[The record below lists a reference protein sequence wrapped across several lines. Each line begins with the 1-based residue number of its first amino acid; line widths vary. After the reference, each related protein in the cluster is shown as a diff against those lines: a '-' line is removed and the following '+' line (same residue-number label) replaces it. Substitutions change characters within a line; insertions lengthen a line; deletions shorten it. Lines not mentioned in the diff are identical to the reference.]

1 MKREPLELRLAVGSD
16 PRFLAL
22 VRELDREYAD
32 RFGAA
37 ALNHRQHDSQEEL
50 ELACLLL
57 LDGRAVACGAFRRRE
72 EGTAEL
78 KRVYVR
84 KDCRRRGCA
93 RQLVEMLELQALF
106 AGYNRMALETGR
118 EMTEALALYT
128 GLGYRETPA
137 WGPYA
142 GDPVCVCMVKDL
154 E

>member
-1 MKREPLELRLAVGSD
+1 MKRELLELRLAVGSD

-22 VRELDREYAD
+22 VREYAD

-37 ALNHRQHDSQEEL
+37 ALNYRQYNGLEGL

-57 LDGRAVACGAFRRRE
+57 RGGRAVACGAFQRLE

-78 KRVYVR
+78 KRLYVR
-84 KDCRRRGCA
+84 KDCRRRGYA

-118 EMTEALALYT
+118 TMPEARSLYT
-128 GLGYRETPA
+128 GLGYRETEA
-137 WGPYA
+137 WEAFA
-142 GDPVCVCMVKDL
+142 GDPAVVCMIKTL
-154 E
+154 A